1 MEETRFLIIDGNSI
15 GFRAATSKPPFQD
28 ELVNSK
34 GVTTGTAYRFVNIL
48 NKVLFMVRPTHILIA
63 FDTSGHTFRKDIDPQ
78 YKANRKHSEDKLAIY
93 NQFPD
98 IKRILD
104 AVGIK
109 HDNVFAYEGDDI
121 VGTYKKLSKATK
133 NFILSGDKDIFQLID
148 DNTSVVFPIKGVSE
162 VGIYDKISFKE
173 RFNINV
179 EQFIDYKT
187 LMGDAGDNIFGLDGC
202 GETTAMKIL
211 NKFGTIES
219 AMNNLDTENKDIR
232 GWKKLS
238 QKMANWDYAKVRSLV
253 TIHQFVPVN
262 YSFDDCK
269 INLDWRNA
277 IPVFEDLEFNSF
289 IKKAKEDKFYGKTW

>member
-15 GFRAATSKPPFQD
+15 GFRAAAAKSPFQD
-28 ELVNSK
+28 ELINSK
-34 GVTTGTAYRFVNIL
+34 GIITGAAYRFINIL
-48 NKVLFMVRPTHILIA
+48 NKVLYMVKPTHILVA
-63 FDTSGHTFRKDIDPQ
+63 FDTSGHSFRKDIDSS
-78 YKANRKHSEDKLAIY
+78 YKANRKHSEDKLSIY

-98 IKRILD
+98 IKRVLE

-109 HDNVFAYEGDDI
+109 HDNVLCYEGDDI

-148 DNTSVVFPIKGVSE
+148 DNTNVIFPVKGVSE
-162 VGIYDKISFKE
+162 VGLYNKESFKE
-173 RFNINV
+173 RFGIEV

-187 LMGDAGDNIFGLDGC
+187 LMGDNGDNVKGLDGC

-211 NKFGTIES
+211 NKFGTIE
-219 AMNNLDTENKDIR
+219 NVIRNLDSENKDIR

-238 QKMANWDYAKVRSLV
+238 QKIADWDYEKTRSLV
-253 TIHQFVPVN
+253 TIHQFAPVN
-262 YSFDDCK
+262 YSYDDCR

-277 IPVFEDLEFNSF
+277 IPVFEDLEFSSF